1 MFHVLGDLAPRLAF
15 QLRRAV
21 KRPSECSVVKLPLEF
36 ADKAAPDWCL
46 PLYVLG

>member
-21 KRPSECSVVKLPLEF
+21 KRPSEC
-36 ADKAAPDWCL
+36 AAW
-46 PLYVLG
+46 